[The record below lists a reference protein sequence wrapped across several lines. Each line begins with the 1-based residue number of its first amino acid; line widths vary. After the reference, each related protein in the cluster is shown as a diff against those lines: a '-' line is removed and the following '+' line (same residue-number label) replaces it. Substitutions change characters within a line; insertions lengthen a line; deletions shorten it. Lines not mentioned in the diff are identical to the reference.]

1 MGLRDTGTLVL
12 KPTTIKKAAERN
24 PLIHSAARRTR
35 RGAGLHD
42 FTACL
47 LQLRVLVELLRK
59 AGQRLLGTL
68 KMFAQV
74 IVASSVFIPFLRRIE
89 RQ

>member
-1 MGLRDTGTLVL
+1 MQNSVSLDAHAVL
-12 KPTTIKKAAERN
+12 LPQF
-24 PLIHSAARRTR
+24 
-35 RGAGLHD
+35 AGLHD

-74 IVASSVFIPFLRRIE
+74 IVASSVFIPIHIHS
-89 RQ
+89 RQQRPGQEIRFQPL